1 MIKYVFTRTT
11 FLTLSLAVTAVL
23 ALTGAAPA
31 YAQTGTLVVTI
42 YDGTRKPLPAA
53 SVLIRIF
60 DGNQKEL
67 VSGFYKGQAVRFE
80 GLPVRDNFSDWLRVV
95 ASAKGYNT
103 AGVVAIK
110 LSAGKTAKAS
120 IMLLPKDGQFVFEPW
135 SHLRQNYSQLADL
148 LAHGADGNDEA
159 QSRYD
164 QLIAD
169 DPAAMAAVLNITTA
183 GNQIELG
190 GRKFTSYF
198 KELIWQEQRLEWR
211 MHRMVD
217 FNPAND
223 SEHAMRHDR
232 FWAWADRS
240 LVSQVRQ
247 SVKQGR
253 LFNELGYQY
262 FHPLATSSFKE
273 RAMSEGHIHV
283 SFYEKSTRKID
294 GVECVLLEIHLDL
307 YQDLLAHGL
316 LEVLPNTT
324 TGSVTEPEDAYQLR
338 WIASRHAGAADFAPP
353 FVIAQLIR
361 SNKSNRKGEQHFQ
374 HKARMLKSPNHE

>member
-1 MIKYVFTRTT
+1 MTKHDFTRTT
-11 FLTLSLAVTAVL
+11 FLTLCLTVTTVL

-31 YAQTGTLVVTI
+31 YSQERTKQNGSLVVTI
-42 YDGTRKPLPAA
+42 YDGTRQPLTAA
-53 SVLIRIF
+53 TPVLLRVF

-67 VSGFYKGQAVRFE
+67 ISGFYKGPSTRFDR
-80 GLPVRDNFSDWLRVV
+80 LAVRDNFSDWLRVV

-110 LSAGKTAKAS
+110 LSAGKTATAS
-120 IMLLPKDGQFVFEPW
+120 VMLLPQDGQFVFEPW

-148 LAHGADGNDEA
+148 LAHGADGDDEA

-164 QLIAD
+164 QLIAN

-198 KELIWQEQRLEWR
+198 KELIWQEQRIEWR

-253 LFNELGYQY
+253 LFNELGFQY

-273 RAMSEGHIHV
+273 RALSEGHIHV
-283 SFYEKSTRKID
+283 SFYENDTRLID
-294 GVECVLLEIHLDL
+294 GVECVLVEIHLDL
-307 YQDLLAHGL
+307 YQDLLAHGI

-338 WIASRHAGAADFAPP
+338 WIASVRSGRFDFAPP
-353 FVIAQLIR
+353 FVIVQVQ
-361 SNKSNRKGEQHFQ
+361 RKNQETKFR
-374 HKARMLKSPNHE
+374 HKAKVEHSLR